1 MKTLPVLGSLK
12 DIFPLIS
19 ELVTEVRMVAEDL
32 PVFQVLDCLKER
44 LVTAAK
50 GEKSFTGALYGLQVL
65 LA

>member
-1 MKTLPVLGSLK
+1 
-12 DIFPLIS
+12 
-19 ELVTEVRMVAEDL
+19 MVAEDL

-65 LA
+65 PSLKYALCAGIVLL